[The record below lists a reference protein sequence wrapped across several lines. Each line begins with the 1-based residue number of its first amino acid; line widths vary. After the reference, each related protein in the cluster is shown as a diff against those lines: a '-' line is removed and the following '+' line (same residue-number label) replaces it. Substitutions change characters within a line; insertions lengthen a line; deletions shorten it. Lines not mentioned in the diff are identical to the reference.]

1 MRRRRGARSRSPAT
15 PRHSSGRCR
24 TVRRCARVVPL
35 SGRLGSTVDVRALPA
50 SDDVVRGW
58 SALLARGARVE
69 ADDES
74 LQHAVDGAR
83 AALLLRAGRDR
94 PRPSADDVI
103 ALEDWGFDAEAG
115 TAWERLS
122 IRDRRRAARRTP
134 TDDAWANVRA
144 GLAAA
149 PGGVPADPT
158 AFLRALPRHRRDRCR
173 CRCRWRGAMVALFP
187 GFPAEWLGRAVAVH
201 DVPTR
206 HGLVSCALRWHGAA
220 ACVAV
225 ERAGWCDAASS
236 GARPELVDGRE

>member
-1 MRRRRGARSRSPAT
+1 M
-15 PRHSSGRCR
+15 
-24 TVRRCARVVPL
+24 
-35 SGRLGSTVDVRALPA
+35 
-50 SDDVVRGW
+50 VRGW
-58 SALLARGARVE
+58 SALVARGARLE

-115 TAWERLS
+115 AAWERLS

-134 TDDAWANVRA
+134 IDDAWENVRA

-149 PGGVPADPT
+149 PGGVPGDPA
-158 AFLRALPRHRRDRCR
+158 AFLRALRDIVVTDTDADAE
-173 CRCRWRGAMVALFP
+173 RGATVALFP

-206 HGLVSCALRWHGAA
+206 HGLVSCALRWHGARPA
-220 ACVAV
+220 LLWSAPDGVTLRAPVLDPSWSTNASDGEMLLAPPPDQLLRLATAPREGDAVADP
-225 ERAGWCDAASS
+225 GSFT
-236 GARPELVDGRE
+236 